1 MYFWYYEMKV
11 KSFAFVIYKVYIP
24 HITSFVSECL
34 LIKLKKFENSPK
46 LGVYETKL
54 PSYSYIC
61 LIWHI

>member
-1 MYFWYYEMKV
+1 MKV

-34 LIKLKKFENSPK
+34 LIKLEKFENSPK

-61 LIWHI
+61 LI